1 MSLPA
6 ATAAVESTPCQWS
19 GTASITASISLRA
32 RTSSN
37 SWYVLQSWL
46 PYFLLMAWRAVS
58 RWPASISQAATTWAP
73 GSSKKLST
81 LLPPCQPV
89 PMQAT
94 VMRSLGATTPSRPS
108 ARPGMKAGPSTAPVA
123 TFFRKSRR
131 PIIQNLVTGGSDH
144 WDAESRRDTISPA
157 PRISSGKRSRIG
169 GETPKP
175 YCVGTSQAPF
185 LPILSNYIMHLI
197 IMCALGRFNGCV
209 RLPGRRDAPCDHAA
223 NAEST
228 VFLYREI
235 SSDYLDD
242 AMRRAIMQ
250 PTRNRQ

>member
-1 MSLPA
+1 
-6 ATAAVESTPCQWS
+6 
-19 GTASITASISLRA
+19 
-32 RTSSN
+32 
-37 SWYVLQSWL
+37 
-46 PYFLLMAWRAVS
+46 MAWRAVS

-157 PRISSGKRSRIG
+157 PRISSAKRSRIG

-175 YCVGTSQAPF
+175 YLRGHISSPFSADSFELYYAPHY
-185 LPILSNYIMHLI
+185 N
-197 IMCALGRFNGCV
+197 V
-209 RLPGRRDAPCDHAA
+209 RLGTFQWLRPITWMTRCAVRSCSQRGIDSFLVQGNLVLVMGCAARELLKPPVDAQYHNFDNRCR
-223 NAEST
+223 
-228 VFLYREI
+228 V
-235 SSDYLDD
+235 
-242 AMRRAIMQ
+242 
-250 PTRNRQ
+250 RNTAC